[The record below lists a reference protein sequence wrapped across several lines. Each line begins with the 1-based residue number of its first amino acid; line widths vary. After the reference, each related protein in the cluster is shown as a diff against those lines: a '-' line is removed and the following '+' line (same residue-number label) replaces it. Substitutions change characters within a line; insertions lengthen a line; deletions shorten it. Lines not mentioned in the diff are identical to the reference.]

1 MYKIITEKAFPVE
14 KYCRVVIQSKEGK
27 FTGWSYCHPNDEFS
41 TFAGIRYAEKRAV
54 AAMCRKKAKIAR
66 IKLQT
71 VKSLKNDYWYKHETL
86 DGLDKSIKI
95 KIRDYDNEVKHWT
108 KVANDLEQS
117 IYLDDKKR
125 TSILSKYRHKDQDN

>member
-1 MYKIITEKAFPVE
+1 MYKIITEKAFPIE

-54 AAMCRKKAKIAR
+54 AAMCREKAKIAR
-66 IKLQT
+66 IQLHTIKN
-71 VKSLKNDYWYKHETL
+71 LKKDIIFKNKTDFYL
-86 DGLDKSIKI
+86 DRAIKI

-125 TSILSKYRHKDQDN
+125 TSILSKYRHKD